1 MGGRGRPPLTSR
13 RPPLRN
19 RRAQGIDGRFGLVHS
34 NEVVE
39 HIPRKLHAAVFD
51 FITARTGK
59 LLVFG
64 MSRPRQTGHG
74 HIANRPPQEV
84 QLEFVRRGLRL
95 LPNMTA
101 ALRRIGL
108 PPWAHNRAIY
118 TSDPAVRD
126 EPPPELLALARP
138 PRFTLPRMFD
148 QVEVDH
154 AFERQHWPR
163 CFPSSSGSRGTRS
176 RATGATSWKLQPYKY
191 YVPSTITIATT
202 LRAGDKPCSGCWA
215 RTQGGD
221 SARIDGMT
229 VENSPIC

>member
-154 AFERQHWPR
+154 AFERQHWPTLLSFQQR
-163 CFPSSSGSRGTRS
+163 LARHEGTCDR
-176 RATGATSWKLQPYKY
+176 RDFTEAATL
-191 YVPSTITIATT
+191 
-202 LRAGDKPCSGCWA
+202 
-215 RTQGGD
+215 
-221 SARIDGMT
+221 
-229 VENSPIC
+229 